1 MSGVYINANRVYSA
15 TEDAIPNAG
24 DFVQGGLFVG
34 TFVSGVALMGLV
46 VSESDLST
54 NAPWGCQGVL
64 IPEGPTPGAI
74 GQGAINTATIVATC
88 LTSGI
93 AARLANDLVLNGFSD
108 WLLPSLDELA
118 MIWSEL
124 ASEGLGNFANHTYWS
139 STQESATQA
148 FTVDMNNGNQGMHS
162 KDNTSNRYTRAARYY
177 VIDTT
182 TFPVSPT
189 IYVNSTTA
197 TVVTYPSPAVESP
210 AFYLEQPRTE
220 SIDNLFI
227 DVAIGAYFQ
236 GGIVVTYNQ
245 NTGAGTI
252 CTLEDIEAVWGTEGI
267 FIGGANSTSNG
278 QLNTTNIL
286 AQDNLRPIAASI
298 CNDIV
303 INGYDDWFLP
313 APLQLSLMYT
323 NLHLSGFGNF
333 STIIPYWSSRQSD
346 DTNAVTFDFN
356 NGTTP
361 GAGKS
366 DQYLV
371 RAMRSFT
378 YLPTP
383 QVNLIVSQ

>member
-24 DFVQGGLFVG
+24 DSVQGGLFVG
-34 TFVSGVALMGLV
+34 TFVSGVTLMGLV

-64 IPEGPTPGAI
+64 IPEGLTPEAI
-74 GQGAINTATIVATC
+74 GQGALNTATIVANC
-88 LTSGI
+88 ATSGI
-93 AARLANDLVLNGFSD
+93 AARLADQLVLNGFSD
-108 WLLPSLDELA
+108 WFLPSLDELL
-118 MIWSEL
+118 EVYTNL
-124 ASEGLGNFANHTYWS
+124 ASAGLGNFANHSYWS
-139 STQESATQA
+139 STQASATQA
-148 FTVDMNNGNQGMHS
+148 STVDMNSGNANDHNKSQ
-162 KDNTSNRYTRAARYY
+162 TNRHTRAMRYY

-189 IYVNSTTA
+189 IYVNSSTA

-252 CTLEDIEAVWGTEGI
+252 CTLEDIEAVWGEGGI
-267 FIGGANSTSNG
+267 FITGANNASNG

-298 CNDIV
+298 CNDLV

-313 APLQLSLMYT
+313 APLQLNFMYN
-323 NLHLSGFGNF
+323 NLHLSGLGNF
-333 STIIPYWSSRQSD
+333 STIAPYWSSRQSD

-361 GAGKS
+361 GAGKA
-366 DQYLV
+366 DQYFV

-383 QVNLIVSQ
+383 QVNLIMSQ